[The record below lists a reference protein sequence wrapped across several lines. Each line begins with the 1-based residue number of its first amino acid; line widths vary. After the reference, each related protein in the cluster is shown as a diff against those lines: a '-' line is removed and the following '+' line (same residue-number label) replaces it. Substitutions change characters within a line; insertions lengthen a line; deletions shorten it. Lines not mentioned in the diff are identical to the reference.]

1 MDNGLIPR
9 RYAKALYKVAVERGD
24 AERLY
29 SLMGALSDAF
39 TAEKSLS
46 DIVANPF
53 IGIDDKNAL
62 LITAAHAAK
71 DDATFCDFLNLLAQN
86 GRTNTVRAIADA
98 YLYIYRQER
107 RIRRVNVTSAT
118 PLSPDVENRLRS
130 LITQRLNGD
139 TMEYS
144 SAINP
149 DLIGGFTVTID
160 NQRLDASVKNELKQ
174 LELSLIS

>member
-1 MDNGLIPR
+1 M
-9 RYAKALYKVAVERGD
+9 
-24 AERLY
+24 
-29 SLMGALSDAF
+29 
-39 TAEKSLS
+39 
-46 DIVANPF
+46 
-53 IGIDDKNAL
+53 
-62 LITAAHAAK
+62 
-71 DDATFCDFLNLLAQN
+71 LAQN